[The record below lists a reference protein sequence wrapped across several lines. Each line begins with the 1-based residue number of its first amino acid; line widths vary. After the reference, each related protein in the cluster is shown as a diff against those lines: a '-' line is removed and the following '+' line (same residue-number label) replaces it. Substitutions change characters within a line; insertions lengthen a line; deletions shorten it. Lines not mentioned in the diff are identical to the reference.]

1 MFIAHLPAG
10 YLLAHHLLKKN
21 STLPVSPRAL
31 TLTAMAGA
39 IAPDLDM
46 LYFYF
51 IDHGQ
56 THHHK
61 YLSHWPILWIGLLS
75 ISVLAVG
82 VMKRKPL
89 PFLVLIFSL
98 GGLLHMLLDSVVGD
112 IWWLAPIVD
121 QPYALFTVPAR
132 FQPWW
137 LNFVLH
143 WSFVIELLIID
154 RAARI
159 HWQASH
165 RRQRLL
171 SLLVT
176 VALRKGKK
184 RQCRLRDEPIES
196 KKKSRS

>member
-10 YLLAHHLLKKN
+10 YLLARHLVKRIG
-21 STLPVSPRAL
+21 TLPASPRAV

-51 IDHGQ
+51 IDNGQ

-61 YLSHWPILWIGLLS
+61 YFSHWPILWIGLLCMS
-75 ISVLAVG
+75 LLALRLT
-82 VMKRKPL
+82 KRKPL
-89 PFLVLIFSL
+89 TLLALIFSL

-143 WSFVIELLIID
+143 WSFVIELLIIVW
-154 RAARI
+154 AARPPSPT
-159 HWQASH
+159 APSPKP
-165 RRQRLL
+165 RN
-171 SLLVT
+171 
-176 VALRKGKK
+176 
-184 RQCRLRDEPIES
+184 
-196 KKKSRS
+196 

>member
-10 YLLAHHLLKKN
+10 YLLARHLLKRI
-21 STLPVSPRAL
+21 STLPASHKAV
-31 TLTAMAGA
+31 TLSAMAGA

-51 IDHGQ
+51 IDNGQ

-61 YLSHWPILWIGLLS
+61 YLSHWPILWIGLLCV
-75 ISVLAVG
+75 SVLAVALG
-82 VMKRKPL
+82 KRKGL
-89 PFLVLIFSL
+89 PFLALIFSV

-112 IWWLAPIVD
+112 IWWLAPMVD

-143 WSFVIELLIID
+143 WSFVIELLIIVWAAKQHRQEKHD
-154 RAARI
+154 R
-159 HWQASH
+159 S
-165 RRQRLL
+165 RRSQP
-171 SLLVT
+171 
-176 VALRKGKK
+176 AG
-184 RQCRLRDEPIES
+184 DFPI
-196 KKKSRS
+196 